1 MADIYDGEIKE
12 DGPVYRIDAKDSSI
26 IKSPLDEVRP
36 KKPNK
41 DDDEDIDLEKIE
53 YLCFYDNKK
62 DNSVE
67 NKNSCDEIRGLVF
80 KKETGVLEWK
90 TDFFQSGEYEFK
102 IIGSDGGKVYDE
114 TKKIYKDSIDEEIFF
129 INVLNVNRP
138 PFLADIPNQEVDEN
152 QSIKLVDATD
162 NSVLQVNI
170 SEARKTL
177 GVKLGKKDGDED
189 IDLQK
194 IKYSCFYDSVADN
207 SVKNLESCTKIEG
220 LNFDKDKGLIDWVPG
235 FDQAGIYEFKVK
247 GIDDDP
253 KPLFSEKIF
262 KINVKNVNIAPKLV
276 DIKDQKIREN
286 EILPLINYFDQNT
299 GDDLDIDKEKLSYKC
314 VFDKKVDGSVEL
326 GEGTKECSEL
336 RGASFDKSKGELSWK
351 TDYFLPV
358 FMNLKLLGTMA
369 GNIKMMKES

>member
-1 MADIYDGEIKE
+1 ME
-12 DGPVYRIDAKDSSI
+12 DR
-26 IKSPLDEVRP
+26 
-36 KKPNK
+36 
-41 DDDEDIDLEKIE
+41 
-53 YLCFYDNKK
+53 
-62 DNSVE
+62 
-67 NKNSCDEIRGLVF
+67 
-80 KKETGVLEWK
+80 
-90 TDFFQSGEYEFK
+90 FFQSGEYKFK
-102 IIGSDGGKVYDE
+102 NWINGGKVYDE

-235 FDQAGIYEFKVK
+235 FDQAGIYEFK
-247 GIDDDP
+247 
-253 KPLFSEKIF
+253 L
-262 KINVKNVNIAPKLV
+262 
-276 DIKDQKIREN
+276 
-286 EILPLINYFDQNT
+286 
-299 GDDLDIDKEKLSYKC
+299 KEL
-314 VFDKKVDGSVEL
+314 
-326 GEGTKECSEL
+326 
-336 RGASFDKSKGELSWK
+336 
-351 TDYFLPV
+351 
-358 FMNLKLLGTMA
+358 M
-369 GNIKMMKES
+369 